1 MAISAIAG
9 MGGIGKTELAWHYAD
24 FHAKAA
30 TYPGGVC
37 WLRARED
44 VGLQIIKFAR
54 SLLDL
59 KPPDE
64 GELIDRVQWCWRHWQ
79 DGATLLILDDVQTYD
94 DIRSLLPRSE
104 SRFKVLLTTRS
115 RFGSP
120 VKTHE
125 IKVLSEAASLDLL
138 RSLVSDGRV
147 DQDLATAKRV
157 CDWLG
162 YLPLGLELVGRYLAR
177 KKGTSIAKL
186 WERLQEKRLAAQA
199 LLKTETSMTASLGVT
214 AAFELSW
221 QELDE
226 DAQQLAALLSLF
238 ALAEIPWGLV
248 QGCLPEADEEAL
260 DDLRDEQLVNL
271 SLLSYEREGIYQLH
285 QLLREFFR
293 TKIGEL
299 ECKPMKTALATVLI
313 EVAKQIS
320 YNPTLEVI
328 KSVTLAIPHLQEVAE
343 DLSKLGS
350 RADLFIQDDDDLM
363 WVFVGI
369 ERFYRGQGFYAE
381 AEPWF
386 RNCLAVVRS
395 LLGEQHP
402 HVASSLNNLAEL
414 YRAQGRYEEAEPL
427 YLQALQLQRSLL
439 GESHPDV
446 ATSLNNLAELYRA
459 QGRYEEAEPLL
470 LQALQLRRSLLGESH
485 PDVATS
491 LNNLAGLYES
501 QGRYEAAEPLYLQ
514 ALQLR
519 RSLLGESH
527 PDVAM
532 SLNNLAGLYRAQGRY
547 EEAELLY
554 LQALELWLSLLGES
568 HPNVAMSLNNL
579 AVLYAN
585 QGRLTDAEPLLV
597 QALELRQQRL
607 GHQHPGTVMT
617 RQSLENLRQVMGKT
631 HDER

>member
-24 FHAKAA
+24 FHAKAE

-37 WLRARED
+37 WLKARED
-44 VGLQIIKFAR
+44 VGLQIIAFAR

-64 GELIDRVQWCWRHWQ
+64 GELVDRVQWCWRHWQ

-199 LLKTETSMTASLGVT
+199 LLKTETSMTASLSVT

-221 QELDE
+221 QELNE

-350 RADLFIQDDDDLM
+350 RADLFIQDDADLTT
-363 WVFVGI
+363 VFTRI
-369 ERFYRGQGFYAE
+369 AWFYGGQGFYAE
-381 AEPWF
+381 AEPWS

-395 LLGEQHP
+395 LFGESHPDVATSLNNLAALYRAQGRYEEAEPLYLQALALWRSLLGEQHP
-402 HVASSLNNLAEL
+402 SVAASLNNLAEL

-427 YLQALQLQRSLL
+427 YLQAL
-439 GESHPDV
+439 
-446 ATSLNNLAELYRA
+446 A
-459 QGRYEEAEPLL
+459 
-470 LQALQLRRSLLGESH
+470 LRRSLLGEQH
-485 PDVATS
+485 PSVATS
-491 LNNLAGLYES
+491 LNNLAGLYAS
-501 QGRYEAAEPLYLQ
+501 QGRYEEAEPLYLQ
-514 ALQLR
+514 ALALR
-519 RSLLGESH
+519 RSLLGEQH
-527 PDVAM
+527 PSVAT

-547 EEAELLY
+547 EAAEPLS
-554 LQALELWLSLLGES
+554 LQALALTRSLLGES
-568 HPNVAMSLNNL
+568 HPDVAISLNNL

-597 QALELRQQRL
+597 QALELRQQLL
-607 GHQHPGTVMT
+607 GNQHPYTIGT
-617 RQSLENLRQVMGKT
+617 RQSLEYVRQMMGKT
-631 HDER
+631 HDEG

>member
-1 MAISAIAG
+1 MPYSGVSKFVGRDDDLETLHKQLQAGTTVAISAIAG

-24 FHAKAA
+24 FHAKAE

-37 WLRARED
+37 WLKARED
-44 VGLQIIKFAR
+44 VGLQIIAFAR
-54 SLLDL
+54 SHLDL

-64 GELIDRVQWCWRHWQ
+64 GELVDRVQWCWRHWQ

-221 QELDE
+221 QELNE

-299 ECKPMKTALATVLI
+299 ERKPLKTALATVLI
-313 EVAKQIS
+313 KVAKQIPQD
-320 YNPTLEVI
+320 PTLEVI

-350 RADLFIQDDDDLM
+350 RADLFIQDDDDLF
-363 WVFVGI
+363 WAFVGI
-369 ERFYRGQGFYAE
+369 GRFYQGQGFYAE
-381 AEPWF
+381 AEPWY

-395 LLGEQHP
+395 LLGESHP
-402 HVASSLNNLAEL
+402 GVVSSLNNLAGL
-414 YRAQGRYEEAEPL
+414 YHVQGRYEEAEPL

-459 QGRYEEAEPLL
+459 QGRYEEAEPLY
-470 LQALQLRRSLLGESH
+470 LQALQLQRSLLGESH
-485 PDVATS
+485 PFVATS
-491 LNNLAGLYES
+491 LNNLAALYRA

-527 PDVAM
+527 P
-532 SLNNLAGLYRAQGRY
+532 S
-547 EEAELLY
+547 
-554 LQALELWLSLLGES
+554 
-568 HPNVAMSLNNL
+568 VAMSLNNL

-597 QALELRQQRL
+597 QALERYQRLL
-607 GHQHPGTVMT
+607 GHQHPDTVMM
-617 RQSLENLRQVMGKT
+617 RQSLEYLRQVMGKT
-631 HDER
+631 QDEG

>member
-24 FHAKAA
+24 FHAKAE

-120 VKTHE
+120 VKTYE

-162 YLPLGLELVGRYLAR
+162 YLPLGLELVGRYLER

-221 QELDE
+221 QELNE

-260 DDLRDEQLVNL
+260 GDLRDEQLVNL

-293 TKIGEL
+293 TKMGEL
-299 ECKPMKTALATVLI
+299 ERQPMKTALATVLI
-313 EVAKQIS
+313 EVAKQIP

-328 KSVTLAIPHLQEVAE
+328 KSVTLAIPHLQEVAK
-343 DLSKLGS
+343 DLSKLES
-350 RADLFIQDDDDLM
+350 RADLFIQDDDDLI
-363 WVFVGI
+363 WLFTGI
-369 ERFYRGQGFYAE
+369 GRFYQGQGFYAE

-386 RNCLAVVRS
+386 RGCLAVVRS
-395 LLGEQHP
+395 LLGESHP
-402 HVASSLNNLAEL
+402 SVAASLNNLAEL
-414 YRAQGRYEEAEPL
+414 YRAQGRYEA
-427 YLQALQLQRSLL
+427 
-439 GESHPDV
+439 
-446 ATSLNNLAELYRA
+446 
-459 QGRYEEAEPLL
+459 AEPLL

-491 LNNLAGLYES
+491 LNNLAELYRA

-527 PDVAM
+527 PDVA
-532 SLNNLAGLYRAQGRY
+532 S
-547 EEAELLY
+547 
-554 LQALELWLSLLGES
+554 
-568 HPNVAMSLNNL
+568 SLNNL

-597 QALELRQQRL
+597 QALERYQRLL
-607 GHQHPGTVMT
+607 GHQHPDTVMM
-617 RQSLENLRQVMGKT
+617 RQSLEYLRQMMGKT
-631 HDER
+631 HDEG